1 MTRVGQWLAP
11 PTNVLVNAGAV
22 TISDLRCCTK
32 RPGRSAMYG
41 LTFIQCC
48 VVCRRPWLAGDE
60 RWRAYHVG
68 GEPYEPS
75 ESIIFYCPECAV
87 REFDR
92 D

>member
-1 MTRVGQWLAP
+1 
-11 PTNVLVNAGAV
+11 
-22 TISDLRCCTK
+22 
-32 RPGRSAMYG
+32 MYG

-48 VVCRRPWLAGDE
+48 VVCRRPWIAGDE